1 MQSLLRTLIIVS
13 CIPFA
18 ACDDYHYRFFGAVNP
33 TKVIVVPVSHS
44 PFGTFFADSTIV
56 AIVGVRGCPLD
67 INTGDRRR
75 NIPWRI
81 TTNPGAIMLEQDP
94 QSFQT
99 TDLAPF
105 SGVLNGQDFSAS
117 ATSNGNFLNSTTC
130 LFRGSTLKGHFSPDF
145 TSFDATEDLTFG
157 QIGSEVRVQ
166 KHWVATR
173 GSDQ

>member
-18 ACDDYHYRFFGAVNP
+18 ACDDYHYRFFGAVKP
-33 TKVIVVPVSHS
+33 TPVVVAPVARS

-56 AIVGVRGCPLD
+56 SIVGTRGCTVD
-67 INTGDRRR
+67 MNTGDRRR
-75 NIPWRI
+75 NVQWRV
-81 TTNPGAIMLEQDP
+81 TTNPGAIMLEQDL
-94 QSFQT
+94 QNFQT

-117 ATSNGNFLNSTTC
+117 ATSNGNFLKSTTC
-130 LFRGSTLKGHFSPDF
+130 IFRGSTLKGRFSPDF
-145 TSFDATEDLTFG
+145 TAFDATEELAFG
-157 QIGSEVRVQ
+157 QIGSEVHVQ